1 MKLIKKED
9 LKDIIKDGDSVA
21 TCGFTSAMLCD
32 HAFRGIE
39 ESFLECGHPRDL
51 EIVSVPFIGTRTP
64 GEGMDRLAHK
74 GLLRGART
82 THINLCPNVQKAVMN
97 NEIYCMMYPFGCIV
111 QLYRDMGS
119 GKPGIIS
126 KVGLGTFID
135 PRIEGGRC
143 NEKTTENVCEVMEI
157 AGEEYLFYPKF
168 DLDVAIIRGT
178 SADEKGNI
186 TLEDEAV
193 LQENMEIAQAVKSN
207 GGTVIVQVKNIVP
220 AGSMKPREVI
230 IPGIM
235 VDYVLVAPPEHHMQT
250 MVTYMNPDWT
260 HRARTE
266 NVRMPEAP
274 MDERKIIAR
283 RAAMEIPSGAVIN
296 LGIGVPEMVG
306 AVAAEEGFS
315 EDITMTVECGHV
327 GGIPAGGFDFGGCYN
342 PDYVTNSVRQMDFY
356 DGGGLDVCVL
366 SAAEVDRFGNTNVT
380 KFGRIVGPGG
390 YINIATGAKE
400 AVFCGS
406 MTAGGLEIKAG
417 DGKLKI
423 ISEGKK
429 KKFVSDVEQIT
440 YSGRNA
446 AQRGQ
451 KVTYITERAVFRLV
465 AGDGDSSELGAESGA
480 EGKSSS
486 ASAAGGAQVSGGAQE
501 ADGAA
506 KDSKPTNGPALE
518 LIEIAPGI
526 DLEKD
531 VLDQIEFEVAVSPDL
546 KLMDERI
553 FTDGPMGLTI
563 K

>member
-1 MKLIKKED
+1 M
-9 LKDIIKDGDSVA
+9 
-21 TCGFTSAMLCD
+21 
-32 HAFRGIE
+32 R
-39 ESFLECGHPRDL
+39 
-51 EIVSVPFIGTRTP
+51 
-64 GEGMDRLAHK
+64 K
-74 GLLRGART
+74 G
-82 THINLCPNVQKAVMN
+82 
-97 NEIYCMMYPFGCIV
+97 
-111 QLYRDMGS
+111 S
-119 GKPGIIS
+119 
-126 KVGLGTFID
+126 
-135 PRIEGGRC
+135 
-143 NEKTTENVCEVMEI
+143 
-157 AGEEYLFYPKF
+157 
-168 DLDVAIIRGT
+168 
-178 SADEKGNI
+178 
-186 TLEDEAV
+186 
-193 LQENMEIAQAVKSN
+193 
-207 GGTVIVQVKNIVP
+207 
-220 AGSMKPREVI
+220 
-230 IPGIM
+230 
-235 VDYVLVAPPEHHMQT
+235 
-250 MVTYMNPDWT
+250 
-260 HRARTE
+260 
-266 NVRMPEAP
+266 
-274 MDERKIIAR
+274 
-283 RAAMEIPSGAVIN
+283 VIN
-296 LGIGVPEMVG
+296 LGIGIPDTVA
-306 AVAAEEGFS
+306 AVAAEEGVSS
-315 EDITMTVECGHV
+315 ELLLSVESGPL
-327 GGIPAGGFDFGGCYN
+327 GGVPAGGVAFGASAN
-342 PDYVTNSVRQMDFY
+342 PEAVYRLSDNFDFY

-417 DGKLKI
+417 DGKLEI